1 MTEKEL
7 KQATKKVVKDYYLGR
22 EVKFKTSGSDGET
35 FKVVRYRIHSRKS
48 IGIERSEFEDYGID
62 EDTTKFVYVEF
73 WDADNEFDVM
83 GCVACIFTLNAKGQV
98 GTCDAPYNFEYTVA
112 YDTAIDMVDQ
122 IMAAYHEQNSQS

>member
-7 KQATKKVVKDYYLGR
+7 KQAIRKVVRDHYLGR
-22 EVKFKTSGSDGET
+22 KIKFKTSGGDGET
-35 FKVVRYRIHSRKS
+35 FKVVTYRIHSRKS

-62 EDTTKFVYVEF
+62 EDTKKFVYVEF

-98 GTCDAPYNFEYTVA
+98 GTCDGPYSFEYTVA
-112 YDTAIDMVDQ
+112 YDTAIDMVDH
-122 IMAAYHEQNSQS
+122 IMAACNEQNSQS